1 LFRFWQY
8 GKWIDIVVDDF
19 LPVNSDDKLIF
30 NKSDDTSEFWSAL
43 LEKAYAKLQ
52 GSYGNLVGHNSPI
65 MMHDAMVDFSG
76 NIVLATRRCP
86 GLSHNSIN

>member
-19 LPVNSDDKLIF
+19 LPVDSNDKLIF

-52 GSYGNLVGHNSPI
+52 GRYGNLVGHKSAI
-65 MMHDAMVDFSG
+65 LARDGLVDFSG
-76 NIVLATRRCP
+76 II
-86 GLSHNSIN
+86 LSYFEEN